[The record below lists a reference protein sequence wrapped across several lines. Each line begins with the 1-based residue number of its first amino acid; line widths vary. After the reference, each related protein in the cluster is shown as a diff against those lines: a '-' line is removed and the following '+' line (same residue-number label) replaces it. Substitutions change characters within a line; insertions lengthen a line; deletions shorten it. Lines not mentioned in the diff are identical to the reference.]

1 MKDSKRK
8 ETPEEVEEQTVEQT
22 AADVEANEIEVLHK
36 EIEEH
41 KRNHLRAVADYRN
54 LEQRMFKERA
64 EISQKVKAD
73 VIASFFPVLDNLN
86 KAEMFIKDPGLKM
99 IMDQFKQVFEQN
111 GVQEVELLNTE
122 FDPHTAECIEVV
134 DGDEENKVVEVVRK
148 AYTLNGKMIQH
159 GQVKVSKQK

>member
-1 MKDSKRK
+1 MKESKKK
-8 ETPEEVEEQTVEQT
+8 ETHEEVEEQSVEQT
-22 AADVEANEIEVLHK
+22 ATKPEMNEIEVLRQ
-36 EIEEH
+36 EVEEQ

-54 LEQRMFKERA
+54 LEQRMFKERS

-73 VIASFFPVLDNLN
+73 VISSFFPVLDNLN

-111 GVQEVELLNTE
+111 GVQEVELLGKE

-134 DGDEENKVVEVVRK
+134 DGDTENTVVEVVRK
-148 AYTLNGKMIQH
+148 AYSLNGKVIQH

>member
-1 MKDSKRK
+1 MKNSKK
-8 ETPEEVEEQTVEQT
+8 QKKPEEVQAQAVEQT
-22 AADVEANEIEVLHK
+22 ATKPEVNEVEVLK
-36 EIEEH
+36 QELEEQ

-54 LEQRMFKERA
+54 LEQRMFKERS
-64 EISQKVKAD
+64 EIAQKVKAD
-73 VIASFFPVLDNLN
+73 VLSSFFPVLDNLN

-111 GVQEVELLNTE
+111 GVQEVELLGKE

-134 DGDEENKVVEVVRK
+134 DGDADNTVVEVVRK
-148 AYTLNGKMIQH
+148 AYSLNGKVIQH

>member
-1 MKDSKRK
+1 MKDSKKK
-8 ETPEEVEEQTVEQT
+8 ETPEEVEEQSVEQT
-22 AADVEANEIEVLHK
+22 APQEMDEREVLQL
-36 EIEEH
+36 EVEEQ

-111 GVQEVELLNTE
+111 GVQEVELLGKE

-134 DGDEENKVVEVVRK
+134 DGDSENTVVEVVRK
-148 AYTLNGKMIQH
+148 AYSLNGKVIQH
-159 GQVKVSKQK
+159 GQVKVSRQK